1 MQFSED
7 DLRAAL
13 KRKDPGPSFTQR
25 VMARVAERKESSSS
39 VKPARDWFVWL
50 QPLRLHPAVSAAV
63 AALVLIVAGSI
74 GYEQFRRNEIVKE
87 RQEIE
92 RQQEATRQT
101 ILALQIANKKLNHV
115 FARVKRSETND
126 PKVRRQL

>member
-13 KRKDPGPSFTQR
+13 KRKDPGPGFTER

-39 VKPARDWFVWL
+39 AKSSRDWFVWL

-74 GYEQFRRNEIVKE
+74 GYKQYRQNEIVKE

-115 FARVKRSETND
+115 FARVRQSETND